1 MAESYEIMRLVFYII
16 IIILLITIIILY
28 VFSLKIKKHYN
39 KLNIDISAFVLLL
52 VIQVLILAI
61 LITSYFTYTSQLSE
75 CEKKQSPY
83 IPRPHCPQGV
93 SKIRNDENFV
103 CQTFF

>member
-1 MAESYEIMRLVFYII
+1 MAASYEILRLVFYSII
-16 IIILLITIIILY
+16 IIILLIIIGLY
-28 VFSLKIKKHYN
+28 IASLKIKKHYD
-39 KLNIDISAFVLLL
+39 KLNIDITAFVLLL
-52 VIQVLILAI
+52 VIQVLILVI

-83 IPRPHCPQGV
+83 LPRPHCPQGV

-103 CQTFF
+103 CQTQF